1 VRAEDDPVAELDRAD
16 LEGLEERVVVGHGE
30 TLPHAGVGSGLAD
43 TLVRVWQA
51 GAMSEATIPPDAAA
65 GDDYDPFA
73 DFDAAAGIGEVRDP
87 HAVFHELRS
96 RCPVYVGPYHEELG
110 IEASLEAAIVS
121 DDVTP
126 HSVLSFD
133 TVQQALKDAD
143 TFSSSGYADTI
154 GLLLG
159 HSILEMDE
167 PEHHQY
173 RSLIQQAFTRKAMER
188 WEAELVRPIVHGL
201 VDQFADRGEAELLRE
216 LFFPFPVTVIAGMMG
231 LPDDELPTFHAKAV
245 ELISIIDNIERGLMA
260 SQWLYDYFTV
270 VIAERRD
277 DPCDDLVSVLA
288 QAELDGVRLSDDE
301 IIAFLRLLLPAG
313 AETTYRSSSNLMFG
327 LLSNPDQLDAL
338 RNDRGLMPQAI
349 EEGLRWEPPLT
360 GIGRT
365 TSRDVEM
372 AGVVIPAGSPITIQM
387 AGANRDPA
395 RWEHPDHF
403 DLFREQKQHM
413 AFAFGPHMCLGMHL
427 ARMETTV
434 AINAVLDRLPNVR
447 FAPDADDPHISGLAF
462 RAPNHLPV
470 VFDV

>member
-1 VRAEDDPVAELDRAD
+1 M
-16 LEGLEERVVVGHGE
+16 
-30 TLPHAGVGSGLAD
+30 
-43 TLVRVWQA
+43 
-51 GAMSEATIPPDAAA
+51 AMSTTDE
-65 GDDYDPFA
+65 YDPFA
-73 DFDAAAGIGEVRDP
+73 EFDASAGIGAVRDP
-87 HAVFHELRS
+87 YPVFHELRAE
-96 RCPVYVGPYHEELG
+96 CPVHVGPYHERFG
-110 IEASLEAAIVS
+110 IEQGLESALVGDS
-121 DDVTP
+121 VTP

-133 TVQQALKDAD
+133 TVQQALKDAE
-143 TFSSSGYADTI
+143 TFSSAGYADSI

-173 RSLIQQAFTRKAMER
+173 RALIQQAFTRKAMEG
-188 WEAELVRPIVHGL
+188 WESDLVRPIVHGL
-201 VDQFADRGEAELLRE
+201 VDRFADRGEAELMRE
-216 LFFPFPVTVIAGMMG
+216 LFFPFPVTVIAGMIG
-231 LPDDELPTFHAKAV
+231 LPDEDLPKFHAKAV
-245 ELISIIDNIERGLMA
+245 ELISIINNIERGLIA
-260 SQWLYDYFTV
+260 SAWLYDYFTGI
-270 VIAERRD
+270 IAERRKE
-277 DPCDDLVSVLA
+277 PREDLTSVLA
-288 QAELDGVRLSDDE
+288 QAELDGVRLTDDE

-338 RNDRGLMPQAI
+338 RKDRELMPQAI

-365 TSRDVEM
+365 TSRDVEV
-372 AGVVIPAGSPITIQM
+372 AGVVIPAGSPIAVQM
-387 AGANRDPA
+387 AGANRDPS
-395 RWEHPDHF
+395 RWENPDQF

-434 AINAVLDRLPNVR
+434 VINAILDRLPDVR